1 MWVSILTKKTKK
13 LIIIYILLII
23 VLGIITITIPQVTGA
38 LTKTEILEYENMQI
52 TDDVTCY
59 IVRDESVHMAPS
71 AGRINYYVEDGVK
84 VRKNVKILDLVPGD
98 SAQEE
103 SKYNDII
110 TRLGSS
116 DVVLHQ
122 VASAQNGIVSY
133 YIDGYESYFTPE
145 KMTTLSYETTKKQDF
160 KSVNLTRGNTLRGE
174 PLFKVCQSNMW
185 YIMAWIDTENISKYE
200 VGDSVKIQL
209 PLGEVD
215 ALVDQIIDQG
225 DKWLVI
231 MKTTRY
237 YEEFAKIRS
246 ADVQIITQEYTG
258 IKVRNSSITTEDGV
272 AGVYVK
278 TKNGEFVFKPIKVIT
293 SDGDY
298 SLVYSSKFYDAE
310 GQEVLTVEVYDEI
323 LKNPSQNTHD
333 EEEVNS

>member
-1 MWVSILTKKTKK
+1 MSVVTKKKK
-13 LIIIYILLII
+13 NLLII
-23 VLGIITITIPQVTGA
+23 YLILIVVLGIITITIPEVTGA
-38 LTKTEILEYENMQI
+38 LTKTEILQYENMQI

-71 AGRINYYVEDGVK
+71 SGRINYYIEDSVK
-84 VRKNVKILDLVPGD
+84 VRKNVKILDLVPGTSQQD
-98 SAQEE
+98 E

-110 TRLGSS
+110 TRLGDSE
-116 DVVLHQ
+116 VVLHQ
-122 VASAQNGIVSY
+122 VASAQNGVVSY
-133 YIDGYESYFTPE
+133 YIDGYEGYFTPE
-145 KMTTLSYETTKKQDF
+145 RMTSLSYETTKKQDF
-160 KSVNLTRGNTLRGE
+160 RTVNLTRDNTLKGE
-174 PLFKVCQSNMW
+174 PLFKICQSNMW
-185 YIMAWIDTENISKYE
+185 YVMAWIDTENISKYE

-215 ALVDQIIDQG
+215 ALVDQIIDQE

-237 YEEFAKIRS
+237 YEEFAKIRT

-258 IKVRNSSITTEDGV
+258 IKVRNSSITTENGV
-272 AGVYVK
+272 AGVYIK
-278 TKNGEFVFKPIKVIT
+278 TKNGEFVFRPIKVIT

-310 GQEVLTVEVYDEI
+310 GQEVITVEVYDEI
-323 LKNPSQNTHD
+323 LKNPSQNMNDD
-333 EEEVNS
+333 EKEVNS